1 MVVCRRGRFF
11 LVKGRGPYDE
21 RQVGC
26 PCCEQVGR
34 MQVGAS
40 SCGKERTWC
49 VFCIQKSKGASGDM

>member
-1 MVVCRRGRFF
+1 MAVCRRGRFF

-34 MQVGAS
+34 MQVAV
-40 SCGKERTWC
+40 GKERAWC
-49 VFCIQKSKGASGDM
+49 VFCIQRSKGASGGM